1 MIVIFKNKHII
12 NNSSIFPN
20 RAHLCRINRTLPR
33 LQNLS
38 RFSSYLPPT
47 LLRATHILI
56 SRRLDAFC
64 LFFYFKNGI
73 IDTYW
78 GISSEPTPLGPPAY
92 PEILGYNA
100 AQSKE
105 QQTKGQRPRGAGQS
119 AANWIPRKR
128 SCNLN
133 TSVSALFRFL
143 RLSGAS
149 RWTGETPPGPGA
161 VGWDCQ
167 QRVPCHRPLPIQP

>member
-38 RFSSYLPPT
+38 RFSSYLPPP

-73 IDTYW
+73 IDTY
-78 GISSEPTPLGPPAY
+78 
-92 PEILGYNA
+92 
-100 AQSKE
+100 
-105 QQTKGQRPRGAGQS
+105 
-119 AANWIPRKR
+119 
-128 SCNLN
+128 
-133 TSVSALFRFL
+133 
-143 RLSGAS
+143 
-149 RWTGETPPGPGA
+149 
-161 VGWDCQ
+161 
-167 QRVPCHRPLPIQP
+167 